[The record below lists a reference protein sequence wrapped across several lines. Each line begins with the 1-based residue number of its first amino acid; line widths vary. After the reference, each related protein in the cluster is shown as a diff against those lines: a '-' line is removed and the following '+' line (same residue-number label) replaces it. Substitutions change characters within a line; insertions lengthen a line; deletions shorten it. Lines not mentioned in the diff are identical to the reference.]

1 MHIFPRTRFKYNP
14 MLNCVDGAYFGH
26 SPTGWISTELFYGL
40 IANHFAKRVSV
51 RPVVL
56 HVDGHSSHID
66 IHTSKFCRDDNILLY
81 CLPLLSSHL
90 TQPLDVKPLKSAWG
104 KACNSYCATNPG
116 FQVTKHEFAQVF
128 REAWLS
134 STRMSTIVN
143 GFREAGICLFK
154 PEVVLKSKFLP
165 SLQFS

>member
-1 MHIFPRTRFKYNP
+1 MQQE
-14 MLNCVDGAYFGH
+14 MLCLQCIYFHGQDLSTTPCLIVWMELTLGIH
-26 SPTGWISTELFYGL
+26 QQGGYRPSSSMGGLPITLLNVSLFVLSFYTLMVIHHISTFTHLNL
-40 IANHFAKRVSV
+40 
-51 RPVVL
+51 
-56 HVDGHSSHID
+56 
-66 IHTSKFCRDDNILLY
+66 RDDNILLY
-81 CLPLLSSHL
+81 FLPLLSSHS

-143 GFREAGICLFK
+143 GF
-154 PEVVLKSKFLP
+154 
-165 SLQFS
+165 